1 MKFLHVADLHIG
13 KRVHERLMLD
23 EQEHAFE
30 QLVSI
35 AEQEAVDAV
44 LVAGD
49 VFDRTNPSSDA
60 LELSERFFAAFVQ
73 RRIPVFVI
81 PGNHDSA
88 QQVAYCSTI
97 TAAAGLHVA
106 RPYRGEI
113 EAYPLQDDWGT
124 VQVHLL
130 PFVRPIDVRAAF
142 PQRKEEIKT
151 HHDAVRVALEEHP
164 MALGVR
170 HVLVAHQFVTAAGV
184 DPERCE
190 SETQVSLGGLDNV
203 DASLFDAF
211 NYVALGH
218 IHGPQR
224 IGRDEVRYAGSP
236 LKYSFSEIN
245 QKKAACI
252 VELNGEGAVT
262 VHQIPLTPLHPM
274 REITFSL
281 EELEAGADMGD
292 HEDYMHVTLTDRS
305 AYDAFNRVKALYPNL
320 LLLSWAEAET
330 SASSGTITLSE
341 MKTKSCFELFCDF
354 FQGQTGQELTEEQR
368 NLVLEIAD
376 NQEVH

>member
-1 MKFLHVADLHIG
+1 M
-13 KRVHERLMLD
+13 
-23 EQEHAFE
+23 
-30 QLVSI
+30 
-35 AEQEAVDAV
+35 
-44 LVAGD
+44 
-49 VFDRTNPSSDA
+49 
-60 LELSERFFAAFVQ
+60 
-73 RRIPVFVI
+73 
-81 PGNHDSA
+81 
-88 QQVAYCSTI
+88 
-97 TAAAGLHVA
+97 A

-190 SETQVSLGGLDNV
+190 SETQVSLGGQDNV

-224 IGRDEVRYAGSP
+224 IGRD
-236 LKYSFSEIN
+236 
-245 QKKAACI
+245 
-252 VELNGEGAVT
+252 
-262 VHQIPLTPLHPM
+262 
-274 REITFSL
+274 
-281 EELEAGADMGD
+281 
-292 HEDYMHVTLTDRS
+292 
-305 AYDAFNRVKALYPNL
+305 
-320 LLLSWAEAET
+320 
-330 SASSGTITLSE
+330 
-341 MKTKSCFELFCDF
+341 
-354 FQGQTGQELTEEQR
+354 
-368 NLVLEIAD
+368 
-376 NQEVH
+376 